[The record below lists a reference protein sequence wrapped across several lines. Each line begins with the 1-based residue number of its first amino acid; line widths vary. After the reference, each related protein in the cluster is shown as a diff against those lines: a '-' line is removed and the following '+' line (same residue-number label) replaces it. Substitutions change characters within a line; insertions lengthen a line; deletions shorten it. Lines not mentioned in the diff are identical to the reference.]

1 MAQAFQTLQQ
11 ESPHI
16 EMEKTGVIAGFLMGM
31 LLAISLVGLPMSDA
45 GVPSWMV
52 VAVVF
57 ALVAVSTR
65 AGLALGRALSHQG

>member
-1 MAQAFQTLQQ
+1 
-11 ESPHI
+11 
-16 EMEKTGVIAGFLMGM
+16 
-31 LLAISLVGLPMSDA
+31 LPMSDA

-65 AGLALGRALSHQG
+65 AGLALGRVLSHKG

>member
-1 MAQAFQTLQQ
+1 MAQAFESLPQ
-11 ESPHI
+11 ESSHI
-16 EMEKTGVIAGFLMGM
+16 EMEKTGVIAGFLMGL
-31 LLAISLVGLPMSDA
+31 LLAVSLVGLPMSDA

-65 AGLALGRALSHQG
+65 AGLALGRVLSHKG